1 MNEKISGPFT
11 AAQIRQMEDRTD
23 WDRLAR
29 EGDFEGEDEDDFEV
43 DWSTARLVIPEAKKA
58 VSIRLDPDVLDFF
71 KSQGKGYQ
79 TRINAVLRAFMEAN
93 KAG

>member
-1 MNEKISGPFT
+1 MSEKTSGPYT
-11 AAQIRQMEDRTD
+11 LEELRQMEDRTD

-43 DWSTARLVIPEAKKA
+43 DWSTARLVIPEPKKA
-58 VSIRLDPDVLDFF
+58 VSLRIDPDVLDFF
-71 KSQGKGYQ
+71 RSGGKGYQ
-79 TRINAVLRAFMEAN
+79 TRMNAALRAYMEAK

>member
-11 AAQIRQMEDRTD
+11 ATQIRQMEDRTD